1 MLNRVEPPHTG
12 TEAELLR
19 AFLDYYRD
27 TLLLKMEGL
36 DREQLT
42 RRLVASDTTLLGI
55 VKHMAYVE
63 RGWFRRT
70 LNNQIFPVPWTDE
83 DPDADFRVEPEE
95 TPEEIIAFYRQE
107 VAEARLSAEGHSL
120 DDLAKRS
127 DRPVSLRWIYIHMI
141 EETARHCGHADILR
155 ELIDGATGE

>member
-1 MLNRVEPPHTG
+1 MINRVEPPQTG

-27 TLLLKMEGL
+27 TLLLKIEGL

-42 RRLVASDTTLLGI
+42 RRLVGSDTTLLGI

-83 DPDADFRVEPEE
+83 DPDADFRIEPDE
-95 TPEEIIAFYRQE
+95 TPEEIVAFYRQE
-107 VAEARLSAEGHSL
+107 VAEASLSAEGHSL
-120 DDLAKRS
+120 DDLAERT

-155 ELIDGATGE
+155 EQIDGTTGD